1 MNQGVYP
8 LAASMI
14 NQVNR
19 LDMISN
25 NLANMNSYGFKQES
39 MVEGTFNNYLQKANA
54 NNNVNSE
61 NRILNDI
68 PKLSS
73 KFIDQ
78 TGGVVVQTQ
87 NELDFSLNNPDMFFK
102 VQDQNGDIVYTR
114 NGAFKVM
121 DNFLVD
127 AYGNTVLNAD
137 NEPIVVEEGA
147 NLEENLG
154 VVRIDFKNLDAIGNA
169 KFKLKENTQVEEI
182 IADPSIYATQGTVEK
197 SNVNPVRAM
206 VELIDAQRRFEQSQK
221 AITSIDTINA
231 NLIDKIGSNT
241 K

>member
-8 LAASMI
+8 LAGSMI

-25 NLANMNSYGFKQES
+25 NLANMNSFGFKQEA
-39 MVEGTFNNYLQKANA
+39 MVEGTFNNYLQKAGA
-54 NNNVNSE
+54 SNNVNSE

-68 PKLSS
+68 PKLSG
-73 KFIDQ
+73 KYIDQ
-78 TGGVVVQTQ
+78 TSGAVVQTQ
-87 NELDFSLNNPDMFFK
+87 NELDFSLNSSDLFFK

-114 NGAFKVM
+114 NGSFKVS
-121 DNFLVD
+121 DGFLSD
-127 AYGNTVLNAD
+127 AFGNTVLNND
-137 NEPIVVEEGA
+137 NEPIVLEG
-147 NLEENLG
+147 NVEENLG
-154 VVRIDFKNLDAIGNA
+154 VVKIDFQNLEALGQS
-169 KFKLKENTQVEEI
+169 KFKLKENTNIEQIME
-182 IADPSIYATQGTVEK
+182 DPAYYVTKGSVEK

-221 AITSIDTINA
+221 AITSIDSLNA
-231 NLIDKIGSNT
+231 NVIEKIGSNT